1 MPQEQPIDV
10 EGAERLK
17 TQGNELYGK
26 KDYSSAHLKY
36 TEAIKKDPKNPILYA
51 NRAAALLALKKYSD
65 AAWDCT
71 KAVELDPTYVKA
83 WGRLGT
89 AAHALSAWEKSLWA
103 WQKALDCLPKDNLS
117 PEQRNMKTR
126 FEEGL
131 NKAKVAKNK
140 IETNATPIYAD
151 QWLSGKMPW
160 QRAAALKSK
169 KMAARA
175 PSCTFV
181 VDYAY
186 EDFKEGMDAIAE
198 TKVIST
204 QPGVELLCSK
214 PKVIQ
219 CLTNAILTD
228 ARVFHMTSPDF
239 SDKMRRQ
246 CLFEDQYLRGWATTG
261 GPAIVKQEAP
271 ERLRSEGW
279 DKLRQSLSVT
289 VRIWIF
295 NAFFWSQMLGHHN
308 FAREMYTNTL
318 EVLAWGRRQWP
329 NVRREDRGSIFDNR
343 FIRGVKKFQLEAMHA
358 SVFRGEGIYTF
369 QDLINFA
376 EDIIASVNSEMPPP
390 QDFHHGH
397 FLAYWMYPKGTALS
411 VIGWCHLGKAIKSS
425 KNDAEKNLNFERA
438 AKYYLDAA
446 QAFPEDEEQ
455 HSRFLQKHLECLC
468 FLKKPLRETLPLC
481 QRIRKALDQAL
492 DIWFTPPYG
501 DVLKVTLD
509 QVKAFES
516 KYNQQIADGKCTL
529 NSIGE
534 LPEIKRPPTP
544 PSVDIEFRDA

>member
-26 KDYSSAHLKY
+26 KDYISAHLKY
-36 TEAIKKDPKNPILYA
+36 TEAIKKDPKNPVLYA

-71 KAVELDPTYVKA
+71 QAVELDPTYVKA

-89 AAHALSAWEKSLWA
+89 AAYALSAWEKSLWA
-103 WQKALDCLPKDNLS
+103 WQKAIDCLPKDNLS

-140 IETNATPIYAD
+140 IETSATPIYAD
-151 QWLSGKMPW
+151 QWLSG
-160 QRAAALKSK
+160 
-169 KMAARA
+169 
-175 PSCTFV
+175 
-181 VDYAY
+181 
-186 EDFKEGMDAIAE
+186 
-198 TKVIST
+198 
-204 QPGVELLCSK
+204 
-214 PKVIQ
+214 
-219 CLTNAILTD
+219 
-228 ARVFHMTSPDF
+228 
-239 SDKMRRQ
+239 
-246 CLFEDQYLRGWATTG
+246 LFEDQYLRGWATTG

-376 EDIIASVNSEMPPP
+376 EDIIASVDSEMPPP

-425 KNDAEKNLNFERA
+425 KDDAEKNLNFERA

-455 HSRFLQKHLECLC
+455 HSRFLQKYLECL
-468 FLKKPLRETLPLC
+468 
-481 QRIRKALDQAL
+481 
-492 DIWFTPPYG
+492 
-501 DVLKVTLD
+501 
-509 QVKAFES
+509 
-516 KYNQQIADGKCTL
+516 
-529 NSIGE
+529 
-534 LPEIKRPPTP
+534 
-544 PSVDIEFRDA
+544 